1 MKHLSKLA
9 IIITLSSIGIA
20 TGLTTVYANE
30 NGNDA
35 LAINNA
41 KIDIQHAI
49 AAAESSTGGKT
60 IRAEFENENEHEHDK
75 AVYDIEVVKGN
86 KVFDIRVDGETGQVI
101 QSKIDDID

>member
-1 MKHLSKLA
+1 MKHLNKLA

-60 IRAEFENENEHEHDK
+60 IRAEFENENEHDK

>member
-30 NGNDA
+30 NDA

-60 IRAEFENENEHEHDK
+60 IRAEFENEHDK
-75 AVYDIEVVKGN
+75 AVYDIEVVKEN
-86 KVFDIRVDGETGQVI
+86 KVLDIRVDGETGQVI